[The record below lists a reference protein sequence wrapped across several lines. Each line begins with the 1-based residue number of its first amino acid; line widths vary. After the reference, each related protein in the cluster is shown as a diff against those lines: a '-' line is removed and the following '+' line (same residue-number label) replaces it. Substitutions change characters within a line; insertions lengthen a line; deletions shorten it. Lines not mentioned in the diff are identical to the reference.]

1 MEIIISVVI
10 AVALLHLGINLRKK
24 VSDIAKNGVQTEG
37 VVFDTVQNNSVQSSA
52 NYPIIRFV
60 TLEKVRI
67 TEKYNISAV
76 PGYLKKGQKVTVIY
90 NADNPRE
97 FFVKSKIIGVVPGL
111 VIALAIIILIVDA
124 CKILQIKL

>member
-1 MEIIISVVI
+1 
-10 AVALLHLGINLRKK
+10 
-24 VSDIAKNGVQTEG
+24 
-37 VVFDTVQNNSVQSSA
+37 
-52 NYPIIRFV
+52 
-60 TLEKVRI
+60 
-67 TEKYNISAV
+67 
-76 PGYLKKGQKVTVIY
+76 VTVIY

>member
-60 TLEKVRI
+60 TLEKVWI

-76 PGYLKKGQKVTVIY
+76 PGYLKRGK
-90 NADNPRE
+90 R
-97 FFVKSKIIGVVPGL
+97 
-111 VIALAIIILIVDA
+111 
-124 CKILQIKL
+124 